1 MGNFIYENDFT
12 PPEIRNFLLAT
23 NPYDDYDYN
32 YYGNPKEELKSS
44 FQQEMKK
51 SLIIVH
57 LRYLQPQID
66 YIDVTYSTWDK
77 FANFGGNFGI
87 FAEITG
93 CTFLGMLNFIILVLK
108 LSTSR
113 AYVKCRSKFQ
123 MMLRHVMKK
132 FKEMKKKKVANKKMK
147 V

>member
-1 MGNFIYENDFT
+1 MGNYIYDNDFT

-23 NPYDDYDYN
+23 TPYDDYDYD
-32 YYGNPKEELKSS
+32 YYGNPKEELKSA
-44 FQQEMKK
+44 FQQEMKN

-93 CTFLGMLNFIILVLK
+93 CTFLGMLNFIILVIK
-108 LSTSR
+108 LSASR
-113 AYVKCRSKFQ
+113 AYVKCRSKSQ
-123 MMLRHVMKK
+123 IMLRHVMKK

>member
-1 MGNFIYENDFT
+1 MEN
-12 PPEIRNFLLAT
+12 
-23 NPYDDYDYN
+23 
-32 YYGNPKEELKSS
+32 
-44 FQQEMKK
+44 

-93 CTFLGMLNFIILVLK
+93 CTFLGMLNFIILVIK
-108 LSTSR
+108 LSTLNV
-113 AYVKCRSKFQ
+113 YIKCRTRFQ
-123 MMLRHVMKK
+123 IMLRHTMNKL
-132 FKEMKKKKVANKKMK
+132 KEMKKKKVADKKITA
-147 V
+147 